1 MLPELE
7 REDFIA
13 TRQEEVTSRRMRQDV
28 AQMAARSAGAA
39 AGPNKKKRMAVATS
53 DGDDDDD
60 DDYGTGESMSRSTR
74 SRKTTGSSKTKSEGI
89 EKLKQSRAAKGKKK
103 QAKVRLRFD
112 IFWAGGLS
120 LTDDLSL
127 ADAPQASDSDSDYD
141 DAPKKSRRRA
151 ASDYSGS
158 DMDQSSDDGRPKKGR
173 STKSGPPIAS
183 YDELRGCQATRS
195 HLADMCRAPFFD
207 EWVQGA
213 LPGSVRPLHGNRSN
227 SRSDRAADVWV
238 RCPVEDVPGQ
248 QERKYRLYQVTG
260 KSMDARATVCPC
272 RIR

>member
-39 AGPNKKKRMAVATS
+39 AGPNKKKRMAVTTS
-53 DGDDDDD
+53 DGDDDD

-112 IFWAGGLS
+112 IFWADGLS
-120 LTDDLSL
+120 LTILL
-127 ADAPQASDSDSDYD
+127 WAEAPQTSDSDSDYD

-195 HLADMCRAPFFD
+195 HLADMCRAPFF
-207 EWVQGA
+207 ETWVQGA
-213 LPGSVRPLHGNRSN
+213 LHLSTSSGRQLV
-227 SRSDRAADVWV
+227 
-238 RCPVEDVPGQ
+238 
-248 QERKYRLYQVTG
+248 
-260 KSMDARATVCPC
+260 
-272 RIR
+272 

>member
-39 AGPNKKKRMAVATS
+39 AGPNKKKRVAVAAS
-53 DGDDDDD
+53 DAEDDDDD
-60 DDYGTGESMSRSTR
+60 HGTGESMSRSTR

-103 QAKVRLRFD
+103 QAKVRQRFGRFLGRAVSD
-112 IFWAGGLS
+112 GFSAN
-120 LTDDLSL
+120 
-127 ADAPQASDSDSDYD
+127 APQTSDSDSDYD

-158 DMDQSSDDGRPKKGR
+158 DMDQSSDDGAL
-173 STKSGPPIAS
+173 AS
-183 YDELRGCQATRS
+183 
-195 HLADMCRAPFFD
+195 H
-207 EWVQGA
+207 
-213 LPGSVRPLHGNRSN
+213 
-227 SRSDRAADVWV
+227 
-238 RCPVEDVPGQ
+238 
-248 QERKYRLYQVTG
+248 
-260 KSMDARATVCPC
+260 
-272 RIR
+272 